1 MTDGESSTKLDF
13 SNLGIKL
20 KILLAFFC
28 LSFLT
33 YCFPILIMQAVSYY
47 HESHGAAGALESYFN
62 ITNLLVTIGVFT
74 VFLKFGYRK
83 PMVIVFFLV
92 AVVCFFVKMIDSIW
106 MVRLY
111 LVMTGISYVVIKIS
125 CYSMVGLIVK
135 TRSGHARFVNFMEFI
150 HMLSNML
157 AMWTYSLFVKG
168 EGNFWLYLFWLI
180 SAIFIV
186 LGLIFAF
193 TKMDEGAIEQEK
205 KKPFLAQMKDV
216 RKVIFTVAI
225 ILPLVMFAGYESI
238 EQGVGPWLT
247 TFNNEILQIPKH
259 VSVQLGSIFVLT
271 IALGRLY
278 GTFIY
283 KWLKWHT
290 VFIINFIL
298 GLIFIIFVL
307 FNTKSGIGA
316 QATSIFDLP
325 LVAYCIPLFGFFIGP
340 VYPTLIS
347 LIMTS
352 HDKSMQSAIMCL
364 IMIFGAVFDSFSAR
378 MVGGL
383 FTYVGGIR
391 AFEIYTIVPLII
403 LLVLTIPY
411 ALFLKKRNKDNA

>member
-1 MTDGESSTKLDF
+1 
-13 SNLGIKL
+13 
-20 KILLAFFC
+20 
-28 LSFLT
+28 
-33 YCFPILIMQAVSYY
+33 
-47 HESHGAAGALESYFN
+47 
-62 ITNLLVTIGVFT
+62 
-74 VFLKFGYRK
+74 
-83 PMVIVFFLV
+83 
-92 AVVCFFVKMIDSIW
+92 

-111 LVMTGISYVVIKIS
+111 LIMTGISYVVIKIS
-125 CYSMVGLIVK
+125 CYSMVGMIVK
-135 TRSGHARFVNFMEFI
+135 TKEGHARFVNFMEFI
-150 HMLSNML
+150 HMVSNML

-168 EGNFWLYLFWLI
+168 EGNFWLYLFWFI
-180 SAIFIV
+180 SGIFIV

-193 TKMDEGAIEQEK
+193 TRMDEGAIEQEK
-205 KKPFLAQMKDV
+205 KKPFMEQMKDV
-216 RKVIFTVAI
+216 RKVILTVAI

-259 VSVQLGSIFVLT
+259 ISVQLGSIFVLT

-283 KWLKWHT
+283 KYLKWYT

-298 GLIFIIFVL
+298 GLIFIIFVML
-307 FNTKSGIGA
+307 NTKSGIGA
-316 QATSIFDLP
+316 NATSIFDLP

-352 HDKSMQSAIMCL
+352 HEKSMHSAIMCL

-383 FTYVGGIR
+383 ITHVGGIK
-391 AFEIYTIVPLII
+391 AFEIYTIVPLVL

-411 ALFLKKRNKDNA
+411 ALFLKKKNNIVNHE